1 MEILSS
7 IFFFT
12 FLFIAA
18 FMLYLLAVNNKEM
31 KISNRNMMGIE
42 EQILHNQK
50 NIFGEI
56 SEVKQI
62 VSRQE
67 ANYQIVLKQLG
78 IVSEKVESVTAEIQ
92 NLEAETQETI
102 EEIKAIQEQ
111 IQSLDKRVLN
121 LESK

>member
-1 MEILSS
+1 
-7 IFFFT
+7 
-12 FLFIAA
+12 
-18 FMLYLLAVNNKEM
+18 MLYLLAVNNKEM